1 MALFFDA
8 EWFDAKLAAAHLTRT
23 DLARVLGLSDGEMA
37 EMWKDQRELSARH
50 VAIIAALLSIGT
62 KDVADHAG
70 ISTPL
75 PQASNASLEDLA
87 ARLARIEQSLEELKA
102 IVRELKRD
110 RA

>member
-8 EWFDAKLAAAHLTRT
+8 GWFDARLAAAHLARA
-23 DLARVLGLSDGEMA
+23 DLARALGLADSEIA

-50 VAIIAALLSIGT
+50 VAILAALLNASA
-62 KDVADHAG
+62 KEVADHAG
-70 ISTPL
+70 ISTPV
-75 PQASNASLEDLA
+75 PQAGDATLENLA

-102 IVRELKRD
+102 LVRELKRD